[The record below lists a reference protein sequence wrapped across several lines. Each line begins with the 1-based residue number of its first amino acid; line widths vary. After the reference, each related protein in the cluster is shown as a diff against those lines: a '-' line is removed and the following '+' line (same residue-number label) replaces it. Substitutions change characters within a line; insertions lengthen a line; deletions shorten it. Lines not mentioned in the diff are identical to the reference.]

1 MWNPWRTLRRR
12 PDITLELVR
21 LRAPQTAGVI
31 HATRTILLDPRIG
44 QRHRNDA
51 VAHEL
56 VHLERGPAVVG
67 FEVHEE
73 RAVEEE
79 TARRL
84 IPIGDLCRAL
94 RWTRDVDEL
103 AEELWV
109 SRETLLVRMATMTH
123 PAERAAVRRVV
134 EEVEVP

>member
-12 PDITLELVR
+12 PDITLDLVR
-21 LRAPQTAGVI
+21 LDAPQTAGTV
-31 HATRTILLDPRIG
+31 HSARRILLDPRIG

-51 VAHEL
+51 LAHEL
-56 VHLERGPAVVG
+56 VHLERGPAVAG
-67 FEVHEE
+67 FEDAEE

-84 IPIGDLCRAL
+84 IPLEDLCRAL

-109 SRETLLVRMATMTH
+109 SRDTLLIRFRTMTH
-123 PAERAAVRRVV
+123 PAERAAVMRVL
-134 EEVEVP
+134 EEVETP